1 MTEYVWVALVGGLA
15 GVILAM
21 VGSWAKAQIERIGS
35 IENRADANNAV
46 QVERVIDHTGDI
58 AKLQAEVEN
67 LKEMARDE
75 RAACSE
81 LRERVARNEAFQA
94 WAEPLI
100 EKLVALAQ
108 STAEFQARFD
118 ERLVTLFKG
127 QAAILTRMERLLP
140 STGR

>member
-1 MTEYVWVALVGGLA
+1 MQPFDPWYVIALLA
-15 GVILAM
+15 GVIVSM
-21 VGSWAKAQIERIGS
+21 VGYWAKAQIERLGS
-35 IENRADANNAV
+35 AEARADQRNDV
-46 QVERVIDHTGDI
+46 QVERVIDHTADI
-58 AKLQAEVEN
+58 ARLQAQVEMLTN
-67 LKEMARDE
+67 SDREE
-75 RAACSE
+75 RNRCAE
-81 LRERVARNEAFQA
+81 LAERVARGEAFQA

-140 STGR
+140 STAR